1 MGCGCVGCFK
11 KKKKKGG
18 AMNERR
24 TLPSFFCFCV
34 AGCLCFS
41 VCLLLVVA
49 GLFFL
54 YCFGLFTSKPY
65 TNVLRWLLLISFALL
80 LHKDEELVI
89 SNVSLHWYA
98 LYQCVVIHLFFLIHS
113 IFGC

>member
-1 MGCGCVGCFK
+1 
-11 KKKKKGG
+11 
-18 AMNERR
+18 MNEEPC
-24 TLPSFFCFCV
+24 LVFSVFALQV
-34 AGCLCFS
+34 AYVFLFLLFS

-80 LHKDEELVI
+80 LHKNEEPCYI
-89 SNVSLHWYA
+89 
-98 LYQCVVIHLFFLIHS
+98 QCVSSLVCLIPMCRDTFFFLIHS

>member
-1 MGCGCVGCFK
+1 
-11 KKKKKGG
+11 
-18 AMNERR
+18 MNERR
-24 TLPSFFCFCV
+24 TLPSFFCFCA

-80 LHKDEELVI
+80 LHKNEEPCYI
-89 SNVSLHWYA
+89 
-98 LYQCVVIHLFFLIHS
+98 QCVSSLVCLIPMCRDTFFFNSFHFRLLKRPVS
-113 IFGC
+113 